1 VVRPVF
7 VEVQATHVSK
17 RFHPPIDDQ
26 RHQGVFFVSD
36 PGSDAKR
43 IDCKDADE
51 FDDLVMVAAVARQP
65 IVFELSAAYSTE
77 RRLDELIC
85 LIVRKIIRRLR
96 EDWLIFREQ
105 ILSGEACLIDVVR
118 SHASSAASSRTFFDN
133 PAQCYARKSND
144 GFSGKANES
153 TGSKCREA
161 AALMS

>member
-1 VVRPVF
+1 MRWKYKSVSPKRRRPKSLQTIEQHVRHAVVRPVF

-43 IDCKDADE
+43 IDGKDADE

-77 RRLDELIC
+77 RKLDEVIY
-85 LIVRKIIRRLR
+85 LIVREIIRRLR

-105 ILSGEACLIDVVR
+105 YVLM
-118 SHASSAASSRTFFDN
+118 
-133 PAQCYARKSND
+133 PALGCS
-144 GFSGKANES
+144 E
-153 TGSKCREA
+153 
-161 AALMS
+161 